1 MPEIDM
7 PHLVAQNYD
16 DGSFGYLTPKG
27 VRTECD
33 MVGDSLF
40 AYAVKEAGDCGDME
54 EFLRSLEFAEG
65 RLRALREKLAGLN
78 AAN

>member
-1 MPEIDM
+1 MPEIDI

-40 AYAVKEAGDCGDME
+40 AYAIKEAGDCSDME

-65 RLRALREKLAGLN
+65 RLRALREKLSGLN